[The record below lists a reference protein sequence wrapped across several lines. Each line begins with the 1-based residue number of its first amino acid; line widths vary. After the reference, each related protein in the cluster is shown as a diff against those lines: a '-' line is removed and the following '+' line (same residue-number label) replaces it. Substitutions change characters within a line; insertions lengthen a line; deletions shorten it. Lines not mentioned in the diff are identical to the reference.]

1 MAKHLHVKGISQLA
15 TFDGQRAV
23 LINIPILVGSINH
36 QKITFKK
43 NITIKSKNISKKNT
57 LKSKKTS
64 LFLPFSSL
72 FSPTK
77 LPKIGGTSATGRSRL
92 PLPGIRGV
100 VEGLPALRR
109 PGLLG
114 RGDAARMG

>member
-15 TFDGQRAV
+15 TFDDQRAI

-43 NITIKSKNISKKNT
+43 KIT

-64 LFLPFSSL
+64 LFLPFSSP

-77 LPKIGGTSATGRSRL
+77 LPTIGGTSAGRSRL

-114 RGDAARMG
+114 RGDAAGMG